1 MSNSPQ
7 RSVLNCAFFV
17 NGSELMQLSISVS
30 YCSEDGL
37 TLAALVTIALEG
49 RLSWTAPRVGKAS
62 WRLHSR
68 QLAILILKLN
78 VRANRRAPFATVL
91 ALQGVFLF
99 RFQLFQLRFDLYPVA
114 AVSEVGHGLLLL
126 LDLVFVF
133 LHDRLHG
140 GLSIVLWSDLL
151 AEVAAL
157 TSVTGPPYDFALA
170 VAFAFDF
177 LIRLLKAFFTIDWR
191 NLFSNL

>member
-1 MSNSPQ
+1 M
-7 RSVLNCAFFV
+7 
-17 NGSELMQLSISVS
+17 
-30 YCSEDGL
+30 
-37 TLAALVTIALEG
+37 
-49 RLSWTAPRVGKAS
+49 
-62 WRLHSR
+62 
-68 QLAILILKLN
+68 
-78 VRANRRAPFATVL
+78 
-91 ALQGVFLF
+91 FLF

-114 AVSEVGHGLLLL
+114 AVSEVGHGLLL
-126 LDLVFVF
+126 
-133 LHDRLHG
+133 
-140 GLSIVLWSDLL
+140 LL